1 MTAAAAVEVKV
12 TSSWT
17 LSFTRQQGDGI
28 RGERKRGL
36 DRKGEREDGRCMEQV
51 GEKRGKVHVESHVR
65 LLPPFLSME
74 WEEEKEEE
82 ENNSKRRILSF
93 HISFLSHHFICP
105 PTPSSSVLALS
116 CSCLYPLY
124 RSIFTP
130 LIQRSFLAFSPLLS
144 WSISCLFMH
153 PNVCNIL
160 LSIYRACGMKRVCVL
175 CVCVC
180 VYMCVGWRSFGDMSN
195 TV

>member
-1 MTAAAAVEVKV
+1 MTAAAAVEVSV

-28 RGERKRGL
+28 RGERKGRL
-36 DRKGEREDGRCMEQV
+36 DRKGEREDGRWMEQV
-51 GEKRGKVHVESHVR
+51 EKKGQSSRWEPRPSPATFFYLWREGEERR
-65 LLPPFLSME
+65 
-74 WEEEKEEE
+74 
-82 ENNSKRRILSF
+82 RRIIPSAESFLF

-116 CSCLYPLY
+116 CFRLYPFYLP
-124 RSIFTP
+124 IFTP
-130 LIQRSFLAFSPLLS
+130 LIRRSFLAFSSLLS

-160 LSIYRACGMKRVCVL
+160 LSIYRACGMKCVCL
-175 CVCVC
+175 CVC
-180 VYMCVGWRSFGDMSN
+180 VYMCVGWRFFGDMSN